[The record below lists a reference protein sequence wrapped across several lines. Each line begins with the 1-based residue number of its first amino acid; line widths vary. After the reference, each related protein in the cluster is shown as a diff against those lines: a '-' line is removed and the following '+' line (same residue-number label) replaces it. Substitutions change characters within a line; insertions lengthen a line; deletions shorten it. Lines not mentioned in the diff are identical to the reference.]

1 MKKVLVSLLVLA
13 LAATSVFAGVNFS
26 GDFVTGYVFN
36 TSKNDADE
44 WTWKTGIFGQ
54 DNLDT
59 NQTQLNLGIADD
71 NGVWALT
78 FEGEIMVDGTA
89 FDSPK
94 DRIATDITLDLAKLI
109 MGDTDWTAKLQLL
122 ANDRITALRAYSNK
136 SGLNYDRVRTTEPGL
151 WANAIVGYGDLLQV
165 QIGGAP
171 ALTATADNAG
181 GKTYGDFIVS
191 AMTKP
196 ISGLAVS
203 VDWALV
209 GDGGTNWEESAYND
223 ALDAAIEALNPVSQE
238 TEIAALQARKI
249 NSAGSFEAKTAGVIG
264 AAADVN
270 IGEMLGLDFN
280 IGVGVA
286 DKYYYGENRKTNVL
300 AAQVY
305 GGIDLLSAY
314 VEYVNWY
321 CGVENYPIDMVNM
334 LHFGI
339 DLNVIEGLILNVYTG
354 AGDLEHYGDSFYV
367 GGNIGYEV
375 AGVTF
380 QLNLQYDE
388 GGYMTS
394 VGGDISNGAVK
405 AQGFSITPMVKVSF

>member
-36 TSKNDADE
+36 ASKDAADE
-44 WTWKTGIFGQ
+44 WSWKTGIFGQ

-59 NQTQLNLGIADD
+59 NQTQLNLGFADD
-71 NGVWALT
+71 NGVWSITL
-78 FEGEIMVDGTA
+78 EGELALDGTA
-89 FDSPK
+89 FAGDGKS
-94 DRIATDITLDLAKLI
+94 RVAGDITIDLAKLI
-109 MGDTDWTAKLQLL
+109 MGDTDWTAQLQLL
-122 ANDRITALRAYSNK
+122 ANDRISGLRAYTNK
-136 SGLNYDRVRTTEPGL
+136 SGLNYDRVRTSEPGL

-171 ALTATADNAG
+171 ALTVFGNDSGADGMANTVIPGEGGAPDTVVP

-209 GDGGTNWEESAYND
+209 GDGGSPAYVGYLAPDTVAN
-223 ALDAAIEALNPVSQE
+223 
-238 TEIAALQARKI
+238 
-249 NSAGSFEAKTAGVIG
+249 FEDKTAGVIG
-264 AAADVN
+264 GAADVN
-270 IGEMLGLDFN
+270 VGEMLGLDFN

-286 DKYYYGENRKTNVL
+286 DKYYYGESAKVNVL

-305 GGIDLLSAY
+305 GGFDLIQAY
-314 VEYVNWY
+314 VEYVNTNL
-321 CGVENYPIDMVNM
+321 GAFDVNM
-334 LHFGI
+334 NALHFGL
-339 DLNVIEGLILNVYTG
+339 DLNVVEGLILNVYAG
-354 AGDLEHYGDSFYV
+354 CGDLGKKLLDDNYYV

-388 GGYMTS
+388 GGYMTQ
-394 VGGDISNGAVK
+394 VGGDVAQGAVK